1 MKVEVKSTPEEIVEY
16 LCKHV
21 NEIADKAIKERGIF
35 TIGQLKFD

>member
-21 NEIADKAIKERGIF
+21 NEIADKAIKERGSF
-35 TIGQLKFD
+35 TIGWFKV